1 MPVIVGAPRSG
12 TTLLRFML
20 DAHPLL
26 AIPPETGFLALA
38 DRFGS
43 GGGSRRRFFET
54 VTRYPPDAP
63 AWNDF
68 GIPLEAFEAA
78 LDRVEPFS
86 AADGYRAL
94 YRLYAARFGKPRW
107 GDKTPLHALHL
118 PVIAACLP
126 EARFVHLI
134 RDGRDVALSLRQTWF
149 SPGTSMEAQA
159 VHWVQFVSAA
169 RRDGPKTG
177 RYLEIRYEDLVR
189 NPRRALEA
197 ICAFVELPYADDM
210 LEYHRGVR
218 LRLEEHGDRARV
230 DGTLVVSREE
240 RLRQQAMTMRP
251 PSPARTGVWRI
262 EMTPG
267 ERQQFESV
275 GGELLEELG
284 YAHLRHLTA
293 PEAPDGT

>member
-38 DRFGS
+38 DQFGGPNARS
-43 GGGSRRRFFET
+43 SFFEA

-68 GIPLEAFEAA
+68 GIPLEAFSAA
-78 LDRVEPFS
+78 LDRIEPFS
-86 AADGYRAL
+86 AADGFRAM

-107 GDKTPLHALHL
+107 GDKTPMYALHL

-149 SPGTSMEAQA
+149 SPGTSMAAQA
-159 VHWVQFVSAA
+159 GHWLQFVSAA
-169 RRDGPKTG
+169 RRDGPTTG

-189 NPRRALEA
+189 DPRRTLEA
-197 ICAFVELPYADDM
+197 ICAFIDLPYSDEM
-210 LEYHRGVR
+210 LAYHHGTR
-218 LRLEEHGDRARV
+218 LRLQEHGDRVRV
-230 DGTLVVSREE
+230 DGTLVVSREG
-240 RLRQQAMTMRP
+240 RLRQQAMTMQP
-251 PSPARTGVWRI
+251 PSAARAGVWKTG
-262 EMTPG
+262 MTAT
-267 ERQQFESV
+267 ERQQFEAV
-275 GGELLEELG
+275 AGELLEELG
-284 YAHLRHLTA
+284 YARG
-293 PEAPDGT
+293 APDRT